1 MIISFVNNTKYIAPD
16 AKILYLFK
24 KKKLNEKN
32 LQGMKGDSTSA
43 SPCTLFILRLY
54 QTHTIAKVLETHY
67 SLLFF
72 CEGDDGS
79 VK

>member
-1 MIISFVNNTKYIAPD
+1 
-16 AKILYLFK
+16 
-24 KKKLNEKN
+24 
-32 LQGMKGDSTSA
+32 MKGDSTSA

-54 QTHTIAKVLETHY
+54 QTRTIAKVLETHY

-72 CEGDDGS
+72 CVGDDGS